1 MAAAQQHPPVGT
13 VSYPPIQ
20 TGLTVTDFLD
30 TSRPLV
36 KSKKDPTRCEGP
48 KFVDE
53 SEQERRR
60 IARSQKKVINAVKT
74 SKINGQRVNERRY
87 LKAQYEFERE
97 KRLAEKTIYH
107 KEKTHEWQLRL
118 QNSPFL
124 VDLAGDA
131 ERVEEEMYVREMEEK
146 RRQRRADSKKR
157 KIKNEIIIKAL
168 SEVPVL
174 EQARKQKKQLL
185 EQEKRERA
193 LRDIQR
199 VEAVQERKARDLDT
213 LQRDRNDHLEN
224 RAMQK
229 GMPPISPGGAS
240 E

>member
-1 MAAAQQHPPVGT
+1 MPEMASEVQ
-13 VSYPPIQ
+13 YPPIGSVAYPQ
-20 TGLTVTDFLD
+20 VTPGLTVTDFLD
-30 TSRPLV
+30 ASKPLI
-36 KSKKDPTRCEGP
+36 KSKKELTKCEGP
-48 KFVDE
+48 RFAEDT
-53 SEQERRR
+53 EQEKRR
-60 IARSQKKVINAVKT
+60 ITRAQKRVVNAVQT

-97 KRLAEKTIYH
+97 KKLAEKTIYH

-131 ERVEEEMYVREMEEK
+131 ERVEEDMYIREMEER
-146 RRQRRADSKKR
+146 RRQRRADLRKK

-193 LRDIQR
+193 LKDIQR
-199 VEAVQERKARDLDT
+199 VEGIQERKAHDYQK
-213 LQRDRNDHLEN
+213 LQTDRSKQLESRTMN
-224 RAMQK
+224 Q
-229 GMPPISPGGAS
+229 GMPPV
-240 E
+240 

>member
-1 MAAAQQHPPVGT
+1 MVAEEVQ
-13 VSYPPIQ
+13 YPPIGAV
-20 TGLTVTDFLD
+20 TYPAVTPGLTVTDFLD
-30 TSRPLV
+30 TSKPLV
-36 KSKKDPTRCEGP
+36 KSKRDPTRALGP
-48 KFVDE
+48 RFVDE
-53 SEQERRR
+53 TEQERRR
-60 IARSQKKVINAVKT
+60 IARTQKKVINAVQT

-97 KRLAEKTIYH
+97 KKLAEKSIYH

-131 ERVEEEMYVREMEEK
+131 ERVEEEMYVKEMEEK
-146 RRQRRADSKKR
+146 RRQRRADLKKK

-174 EQARKQKKQLL
+174 EHARKQKKQLL

-193 LRDIQR
+193 LKDIQR
-199 VEAVQERKARDLDT
+199 VEAVQERKAK
-213 LQRDRNDHLEN
+213 EN
-224 RAMQK
+224 EERSQLNT
-229 GMPPISPGGAS
+229 MPAVDSR
-240 E
+240 